1 MVEARICQALRA
13 HHLLRSTGGV
23 PPARALRMGR
33 IMSLKLTFHGAA
45 GCVTGFCARL
55 TTERASVL
63 IDCGMFQGPKTLKA
77 LNYDRFPFDPAEID
91 AVLLTH
97 SHIDHS
103 GLLPKLM
110 RAGFKGPI
118 LATAGTRD
126 LCAVMLPD
134 AGDIQENE
142 VRHLNRRNQQRGR
155 KLVEPIYTA
164 RDAQRTLEHFRT
176 VKLGREIQTAPGT
189 TARYWEAGH
198 ILGSASIEIRVETE
212 DGPVV
217 VLFSGDLGPG
227 GRDFLPDPQGPT
239 NIDHLVIESTYGNR
253 PRAPLDPAARRRI
266 LAQELRAARK
276 AGGPLLIPAFAVER
290 SQELLADLQIL
301 TRDGEIPEADVF
313 LDSPLAIEAT
323 EVFRKHGWSP
333 AMDRNPFEDLRQSG
347 RLMFLKE
354 PWESDRLER
363 LRGWHIILAASGM
376 CDAGRVRKHL
386 KRLLW
391 RKDATVLLPG
401 FQAVGT
407 LGRILAEGANS
418 VRIQGEDISVRARVR
433 SLDIYSGHADQAGLV
448 AWAEARQPVTG
459 TVFLA
464 HGESDALEGLRDAL
478 VQAGVPSD
486 RLAIPALDERY
497 LLTKTAAVG
506 EPGSARI
513 LPAAASRP
521 DWHNARARLMLDL
534 NARLEAL
541 PSDAA
546 REALLETLSQ
556 SVVATPAVDASQ
568 GAASG
573 RVGRRSQG
581 LR

>member
-1 MVEARICQALRA
+1 
-13 HHLLRSTGGV
+13 
-23 PPARALRMGR
+23 
-33 IMSLKLTFHGAA
+33 MSFDLTFHGAA

-55 TTERASVL
+55 TTDRASVL

-77 LNYDRFPFDPAEID
+77 LNYERFPFDASKID

-97 SHIDHS
+97 THIDHS

-134 AGDIQENE
+134 AGDIQESE
-142 VRHLNRRNQQRGR
+142 VRHLNRRNEQRGR
-155 KLVEPIYTA
+155 DQVEPIYTA
-164 RDAQRTLEHFRT
+164 RDAQRTMELFRT
-176 VKLGREIQTAPGT
+176 VKLGRDIDVAPGI

-198 ILGSASIEIRVETE
+198 ILGSASIEVRVETDE
-212 DGPVV
+212 GPVTL
-217 VLFSGDLGPG
+217 LFSGDLGPG
-227 GRDFLPDPQGPT
+227 GRDFLPDPQGPAG
-239 NIDHLVIESTYGNR
+239 IDHLVIESTYGDR
-253 PRAPLDPAARRRI
+253 PRPALDPASRRRM
-266 LAQELRAARK
+266 LAHELRAAQK

-301 TRDGEIPEADVF
+301 TRDGEIPEADIF

-323 EVFRKHGWSP
+323 EVFRKRGWSP
-333 AMDRNPFEDLRQSG
+333 VIERNPFEDLRSSG
-347 RLMFLKE
+347 RLMFLRE

-391 RKDATVLLPG
+391 RQDATVLLPG
-401 FQAVGT
+401 FQAAGT
-407 LGRILAEGANS
+407 LGRILSEGATS

-448 AWAEARQPVTG
+448 AWAKARQPVAG
-459 TVFLA
+459 NVFLA
-464 HGESDALEGLRDAL
+464 HGEPAGLEGLRNEL
-478 VQAGVPSD
+478 VKAGFPAE
-486 RLAIPALDERY
+486 RLVIPALDDRFR
-497 LLTKTAAVG
+497 LTKAGAVAEAG
-506 EPGSARI
+506 GARI
-513 LPAAASRP
+513 LPAAATRP

-546 REALLETLSQ
+546 REAMIESLARS
-556 SVVATPAVDASQ
+556 VATGRAIDTGQ
-568 GAASG
+568 GAILAKAP
-573 RVGRRSQG
+573 V
-581 LR
+581 

>member
-1 MVEARICQALRA
+1 V
-13 HHLLRSTGGV
+13 
-23 PPARALRMGR
+23 
-33 IMSLKLTFHGAA
+33 SLELTFHGAA

-55 TTERASVL
+55 TSERASVL

-77 LNYDRFPFDPAEID
+77 LNYESFPFDPGEID

-97 SHIDHS
+97 AHIDHS

-110 RAGFKGPI
+110 RAGYKGPI
-118 LATAGTRD
+118 LATPGTRD

-134 AGDIQENE
+134 AGDIQESE
-142 VRHLNRRNQQRGR
+142 VRHLNRRNEQRGR
-155 KLVEPIYTA
+155 DRVEPIYTA
-164 RDAQRTLEHFRT
+164 RDAQRTLELFRT
-176 VKLGREIQTAPGT
+176 VKLGREFQAAPGV

-198 ILGSASIEIRVETE
+198 ILGSASIQVTVETAE
-212 DGPVV
+212 GPVSL
-217 VLFSGDLGPG
+217 LFSGDLGPG
-227 GRDFLPDPQGPT
+227 GRDFLPDPEGPSGV
-239 NIDHLVIESTYGNR
+239 DHLILESTYGARAR
-253 PRAPLDPAARRRI
+253 PTLDPAARRRQ
-266 LAQELRAARK
+266 LARELRDART

-301 TRDGEIPEADVF
+301 TRAGDIPEADIF

-323 EVFRKHGWSP
+323 EVFRQRGWSP
-333 AMDRNPFEDLRQSG
+333 VMEANPFEDLRSSG

-391 RKDATVLLPG
+391 RQDATVLLPG

-407 LGRILAEGANS
+407 LGRILADGASS
-418 VRIQGEDISVRARVR
+418 VRIQGEDIMVRARVR

-448 AWAEARQPVTG
+448 AWAQARAPVAG
-459 TVFLA
+459 RVFLA
-464 HGESDALEGLRDAL
+464 HGEPEGLEAL
-478 VQAGVPSD
+478 RD
-486 RLAIPALDERY
+486 RLAGAGVAADRLVIPELDERFV
-497 LLTKTAAVG
+497 LSKTGAVA
-506 EPGSARI
+506 EPGGARI
-513 LPAAASRP
+513 LPAAAARP

-546 REALLETLSQ
+546 REAFLESLAK
-556 SVVATPAVDASQ
+556 SVAAATRVDAGQ
-568 GAASG
+568 GG
-573 RVGRRSQG
+573 PVRRA
-581 LR
+581 RA